1 MISRCFPPFGN
12 AERNGGLTSG
22 LESGFTFKKSQ
33 TAALDSA
40 DKKGTKQTLDPIL
53 YCHGNKCCCF

>member
-1 MISRCFPPFGN
+1 MIDRRFPPVGN

-22 LESGFTFKKSQ
+22 LESGFAFKKSQ

-40 DKKGTKQTLDPIL
+40 D
-53 YCHGNKCCCF
+53 